1 MNAASASDESDADP
15 HSVRTLSPDEL
26 SVVFQPIVDLS
37 TKRTWAVEA
46 LTRCTRKH
54 FGNPQKLF
62 EAASSQNATG
72 RLGRLI
78 REKAFARAQD
88 KRIFVNLH
96 PQELSSRWLVRT
108 DDPIGYHRPDV
119 FLEITETAAFE
130 FFDLCRS
137 VLREVHARTNAHLV
151 LDDMGAG
158 YSNLVRF
165 AELEP
170 KFIKLDRALITAIDQ
185 NPRKQIM
192 VRHLTSLCRELG
204 TQVVAEGIETV
215 GELSAV
221 IDCGVDYG
229 QGYLL
234 ARPGFPIPDVNFPA
248 EIR

>member
-1 MNAASASDESDADP
+1 M
-15 HSVRTLSPDEL
+15 
-26 SVVFQPIVDLS
+26 
-37 TKRTWAVEA
+37 
-46 LTRCTRKH
+46 
-54 FGNPQKLF
+54 
-62 EAASSQNATG
+62 
-72 RLGRLI
+72 
-78 REKAFARAQD
+78 
-88 KRIFVNLH
+88 
-96 PQELSSRWLVRT
+96 
-108 DDPIGYHRPDV
+108 
-119 FLEITETAAFE
+119 
-130 FFDLCRS
+130 
-137 VLREVHARTNAHLV
+137 HARTNAHLV

-248 EIR
+248 DIR